1 MPQRLFS
8 TGKIAIFC
16 DTYAPGVEKR
26 KGDVVKIMTATFR
39 VQPFDAKLATS
50 IDDGLSDNS
59 GVRAALFKLNHP
71 DPKPHLD
78 RVNFTLACPRQNM
91 IIFASP
97 DTDESRV
104 GFLQVKI
111 AGIYARTQ
119 KDVDGYALVFTG
131 AFGPLG
137 RTELEY
143 LHAWH
148 RTQRFVTFEE
158 SEPSMEFEDSDDEGA
173 DENQAPPRPKP
184 MWDESDEPDPLVETT
199 GLTHEQATKKTAKAR
214 EKGHRY
220 PKKAKAAKKGKRR

>member
-8 TGKIAIFC
+8 TGKIGIFC
-16 DTYAPGVEKR
+16 DTYTPGVEKR
-26 KGDVVKIMTATFR
+26 KGEVVKIMTGTFR

-50 IDDGLSDNS
+50 IDDGLNDNS

-78 RVNFTLACPRQNM
+78 RVNFTLACPRQNL

-97 DTDESRV
+97 DTDTSRV

-111 AGIYARTQ
+111 TGIYARTQ
-119 KDVDGYALVFTG
+119 KDVDGYALVFQG
-131 AFGPLG
+131 SFGPLG

-158 SEPSMEFEDSDDEGA
+158 AEPSLELEDVDDEGA
-173 DENQAPPRPKP
+173 DEHAPAPRPKP
-184 MWDESDEPDPLVETT
+184 MWDEADDQLVETT
-199 GLTHEQATKKTAKAR
+199 GLTDKQAAAKAKDVR
-214 EKGHRY
+214 EKAHRY
-220 PKKAKAAKKGKRR
+220 PKKAKKAKKGRGR

>member
-8 TGKIAIFC
+8 TGKIGLFL

-26 KGDVVKIMTATFR
+26 KGDVVKIITGTFR

-59 GVRAALFKLNHP
+59 GVRAALFKLGHP

-78 RVNFTLACPRQNM
+78 RVNFSLACPRQNM

-104 GFLQVKI
+104 ALLQMKI
-111 AGIYARTQ
+111 TGIYARTQ
-119 KDVDGYALVFTG
+119 KDVDGYALVFN
-131 AFGPLG
+131 ASCGPLG

-158 SEPSMEFEDSDDEGA
+158 AEPGLDFEDSDDEGA
-173 DENQAPPRPKP
+173 DENAAPARPKP
-184 MWDESDEPDPLVETT
+184 MWDEGDEEKTEPSAGE
-199 GLTHEQATKKTAKAR
+199 KKAAAVTEEAKR
-214 EKGHRY
+214 EKGNRY
-220 PKKAKAAKKGKRR
+220 PPKAKKAKKGRK